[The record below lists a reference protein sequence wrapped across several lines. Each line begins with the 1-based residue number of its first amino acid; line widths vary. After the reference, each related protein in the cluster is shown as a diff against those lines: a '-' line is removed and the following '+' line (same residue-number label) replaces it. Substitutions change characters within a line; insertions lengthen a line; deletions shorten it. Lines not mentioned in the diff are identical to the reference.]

1 MSFKLRFRAVRASNR
16 PYYGVI
22 FLRTGWTWQNL
33 KAERHR
39 YRLRRFYGLGQ
50 AFDQTPGVPLGLGR
64 PQFISATGGQSH
76 LKSCDEQL
84 LAARPS
90 SYIRH
95 YSPWL
100 SRDPE
105 VHQCACWHVGTTR
118 AARLG
123 SCYLPTRNLRRQRA
137 VTGPNNETKSS
148 TVAKPKGSAMTQWFT
163 GVPKGTTVEQPWA
176 NRWPTVLVAVHFSTV
191 TGFARSE
198 RRGASVEV
206 VGSREQRILGRIT
219 QNDTEQRLRFSR
231 ATTSRDRC

>member
-50 AFDQTPGVPLGLGR
+50 AFDQSLSEPGVPLGLGR
-64 PQFISATGGQSH
+64 PQFISATGGQSY

-105 VHQCACWHVGTTR
+105 VHQCACWHVGTR

-148 TVAKPKGSAMTQWFT
+148 TVAKPKGSAIIAPVPMSAPTPTQSIAQSELIRHILFLYLPRLAIGRLFQRQSGAIREFAHKPYEPSDGFFAVIW
-163 GVPKGTTVEQPWA
+163 TTYDV
-176 NRWPTVLVAVHFSTV
+176 RVLS
-191 TGFARSE
+191 
-198 RRGASVEV
+198 
-206 VGSREQRILGRIT
+206 
-219 QNDTEQRLRFSR
+219 NPPNN
-231 ATTSRDRC
+231 